1 LVVCVED
8 DDGGLAIEEEAA
20 TLAAGRRRA
29 TAAPRCAHGRGWR
42 HPASLWRRCRSRPP
56 TANGSGS
63 RNETRSKRD
72 APIWALVHRPATHD
86 PTPTTSVAVFF
97 QKHFKQLSDDDDDS
111 IQLLS
116 QPTNAMST
124 QKTIFKRILFVDTT
138 VQLLVVS
145 HWAAVGISHSLHH
158 ATFNSTFSFYAYDF
172 KNPRARSTFTEMFA
186 ANDRKPFQS
195 CFLFYY

>member
-20 TLAAGRRRA
+20 TLAAGRRRRSSLRA
-29 TAAPRCAHGRGWR
+29 RQRLASPSLSVAAVPQPSTNSQRQWQPTRDAFKKRRANLGVGSPAGHSRPNANNKRGRFFSKTFQTAFGRR
-42 HPASLWRRCRSRPP
+42 RRLDPASVTTHKCYEYTKDHFQTDSLRRH
-56 TANGSGS
+56 
-63 RNETRSKRD
+63 
-72 APIWALVHRPATHD
+72 HRA
-86 PTPTTSVAVFF
+86 
-97 QKHFKQLSDDDDDS
+97 
-111 IQLLS
+111 
-116 QPTNAMST
+116 
-124 QKTIFKRILFVDTT
+124 